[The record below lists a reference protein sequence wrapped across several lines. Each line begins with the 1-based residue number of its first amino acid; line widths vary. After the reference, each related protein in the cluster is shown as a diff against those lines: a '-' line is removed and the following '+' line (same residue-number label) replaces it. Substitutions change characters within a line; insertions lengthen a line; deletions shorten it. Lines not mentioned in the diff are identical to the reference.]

1 MMILL
6 TVSPAPPYHFYY
18 TGLKQG
24 GCFPFFS
31 PVCGNAGLNQKGN
44 RLHGLL
50 PHSRAAKPYGNSFSP
65 FHTPATHKK
74 NGLQV
79 QRLGFLPEWIT
90 GLCVFRSGIIDQVS
104 NQFYNICFRAD
115 IAEWVISVRLLHFHQ
130 VQHPYPVS
138 MRFQHTSAAS

>member
-6 TVSPAPPYHFYY
+6 TVSPAPRTTLLYWIKA
-18 TGLKQG
+18 GWLL
-24 GCFPFFS
+24 PFFS

-65 FHTPATHKK
+65 FHTPATHKEK
-74 NGLQV
+74 WPASTKT
-79 QRLGFLPEWIT
+79 RLSPRMDHWA
-90 GLCVFRSGIIDQVS
+90 VRFRSGIIDQVS